1 MATRPTSPRQTN
13 APHVQPATS
22 VVTPQQ
28 TSVGVVGVMVTAL
41 LYGKTWFH
49 TWTQTFFFMKMVDIM
64 LGFVLFSQSLCL
76 SDLKR
81 LLLKVYQKRTLFLRP
96 NYTSVLYVDFYPPRW
111 AQSPRPMCAGP
122 QRIYV
127 FYVDFYPPR
136 WAQPPRPMCA
146 GPQRIYVDLC
156 WFLSS
161 QVSTVP
167 KTHMPFATTDLCR
180 FLPPQVSTVP
190 LTRVHR
196 ATTVRRW
203 PPVQTSTHVPRE
215 RSPTAQTCSM
225 SPSVN
230 SVQPDTTAQVSYII
244 LCWGSDGMDRSATVN
259 HDLL

>member
-81 LLLKVYQKRTLFLRP
+81 LLLKVYQKRTLFFRP
-96 NYTSVLYVDFYPPRW
+96 NYTSVL
-111 AQSPRPMCAGP
+111 
-122 QRIYV
+122 
-127 FYVDFYPPR
+127 YVDFYPPR